1 MRPPLLGLLV
11 AALVLVPLFSGCSGR
26 SFNIDMPLWL
36 AGYGWEY
43 EEQETRE
50 AVVSGEAPTAIQE
63 LEEEESNVVFNR
75 SLRIEV
81 FNSTAVSVEGIPIYA
96 VAMLQQVIPDENS
109 TEPDTSAY
117 SAAWVYSERINYVA
131 PCYTDWRNQ
140 EVQVACQEDSSE
152 EDAAPSEEPTEEPT
166 ETTEGEASD
175 EPAAPEPDNE
185 QKRLSWPLTK
195 GGSWRSEETIEELGD
210 ELGVFEGRAT
220 RLDSVRVPAGTFTAV
235 RIEGSL
241 EAYDLSEIEAGI
253 KDSLEAGGGKVRRI
267 SFDYDVDYDYTYS
280 EDVRNLVDFV
290 EDRTIRLS
298 ASGKD
303 DGGEYDF
310 TFTQI
315 VHIER
320 RLVKHQLLELGEK
333 PLTFAVDVERGIYSP
348 KPITPASQLSLEI
361 LASAQGLNKANGED
375 KTTFSVRIYNSSAN
389 EKKIRAPEASFPAK
403 GDDNPAYN
411 HDELEVV
418 WSFQNIDAR
427 KRFFE
432 FYTDIGDRFVMEGKD
447 FPVSGLKQVQA
458 TLKLKDTSSLP
469 GQPIFTDTVS
479 FEVYTHVNLTYARA
493 ASNVTTTDTI
503 IVQWPVEPTAQR
515 VYAVAQLRDVP
526 PQGQCA
532 VPGGGMNDCLVVS
545 DGGSKRVVDQRS
557 GEPMKF
563 ETTSLSNYSYGNW
576 KFEIRPNAPGQT
588 GVFEIVVRYRAG
600 V

>member
-1 MRPPLLGLLV
+1 VPDGRVLNDQDRQSLFQKMLAERWQLRYHRETRNLRVYSLV
-11 AALVLVPLFSGCSGR
+11 NDGSTLVPHTGPGEYAMKVERAGPHVTLR
-26 SFNIDMPLWL
+26 S
-36 AGYGWEY
+36 
-43 EEQETRE
+43 TRGNMDRMTE
-50 AVVSGEAPTAIQE
+50 I
-63 LEEEESNVVFNR
+63 
-75 SLRIEV
+75 LRG
-81 FNSTAVSVEGIPIYA
+81 F
-96 VAMLQQVIPDENS
+96 
-109 TEPDTSAY
+109 
-117 SAAWVYSERINYVA
+117 
-131 PCYTDWRNQ
+131 
-140 EVQVACQEDSSE
+140 
-152 EDAAPSEEPTEEPT
+152 
-166 ETTEGEASD
+166 
-175 EPAAPEPDNE
+175 
-185 QKRLSWPLTK
+185 
-195 GGSWRSEETIEELGD
+195 
-210 ELGVFEGRAT
+210 
-220 RLDSVRVPAGTFTAV
+220 AGTVITNDT
-235 RIEGSL
+235 GL
-241 EAYDLSEIEAGI
+241 
-253 KDSLEAGGGKVRRI
+253 
-267 SFDYDVDYDYTYS
+267 
-280 EDVRNLVDFV
+280 
-290 EDRTIRLS
+290 
-298 ASGKD
+298 
-303 DGGEYDF
+303 GGEYDF